1 VLRAPGE
8 RGEQALGLAG
18 RGGRRGRSP
27 RKGHLIPAPG
37 QRGEGAWGAG
47 RWPRLRGVLRG
58 WPPRRVT
65 CPERQVSDV
74 KGPWARGPPFG
85 GGASGGLPGGFTA
98 LAWRSG
104 AANREPPPIGPLW
117 PPEGSGR
124 GG

>member
-1 VLRAPGE
+1 
-8 RGEQALGLAG
+8 LGLAG

-74 KGPWARGPPFG
+74 KGPWAGRPV
-85 GGASGGLPGGFTA
+85 ATPGGV
-98 LAWRSG
+98 LR
-104 AANREPPPIGPLW
+104 
-117 PPEGSGR
+117 GSSPKDHVV
-124 GG
+124 